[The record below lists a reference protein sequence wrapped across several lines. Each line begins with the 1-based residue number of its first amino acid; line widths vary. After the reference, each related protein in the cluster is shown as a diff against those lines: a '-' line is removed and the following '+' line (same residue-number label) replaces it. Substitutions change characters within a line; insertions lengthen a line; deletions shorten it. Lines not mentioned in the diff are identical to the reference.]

1 MPSVSSA
8 ASLHIANHLRLA
20 DRDLKD
26 AIVLHG
32 CRSRNDAYHLEQAA
46 EKLLLALLTSEG
58 EHVQIKDVHIL
69 DRLADR
75 LPEDHPL
82 RAAMQGLG
90 YLKAYATAFRYP
102 KTGGRLPAAIPDDKF
117 DLASTVLRRLIDV
130 SAQHFQVDLEA
141 GDSNPAGNTSP
152 MRRRPDSQSLSHL
165 KA

>member
-32 CRSRNDAYHLEQAA
+32 CRSRNDAYHLEQAT

-75 LPEDHPL
+75 LPENHPL
-82 RAAMQGLG
+82 RTAMQGLG
-90 YLKAYATAFRYP
+90 YLKTYATAFRYP
-102 KTGGRLPAAIPDDKF
+102 KTGGRLPATIPDDKF
-117 DLASTVLRRLIDV
+117 DLASGILRRLIDA
-130 SAQHFQVDLEA
+130 SARHFQVDLEA
-141 GDSNPAGNTSP
+141 GDDVPAANTSP
-152 MRRRPDSQSLSHL
+152 MRL
-165 KA
+165 KAEPRSL

>member
-1 MPSVSSA
+1 MPSVSSP

-26 AIVLHG
+26 AVILHK

-58 EHVQIKDVHIL
+58 EHVQVKDVHIL

-82 RAAMQGLG
+82 RTAMQGLG
-90 YLKAYATAFRYP
+90 YLKTYATAFRYP
-102 KTGGRLPAAIPDDKF
+102 KSGGRLPTTIPDHKF
-117 DLASTVLRRLIDV
+117 DLASSVLRRLIDA
-130 SAQHFQVDLEA
+130 SAEHFQVDLNASDDFPAE
-141 GDSNPAGNTSP
+141 NPKP
-152 MRRRPDSQSLSHL
+152 MRRNSRL
-165 KA
+165 